1 MTDTG
6 EEREAESTH
15 LEEPVEEVRISEG
28 AQQLAEEAAAESGD
42 VNENQTESEPDEPV
56 EEVIP
61 EEDAADLKDKLLRA
75 LADLENTRRRATRE
89 VADTRKYAASGLAKE
104 LLNVSDNLRRALE
117 TVTDEMREGDAGV
130 KNLVLGLEMVEK
142 EMLSAFERQSITR
155 LDPLGEPFDHNFHQA
170 MYEKEDTGYPVG
182 TVAEVMQAGYVL
194 HDRLLRPA
202 MVVVSKGGGAPEETP
217 PDLDP
222 VDTTA

>member
-6 EEREAESTH
+6 EEREAESTT
-15 LEEPVEEVRISEG
+15 LEEPVEEVQISEG
-28 AQQLAEEAAAESGD
+28 AQQLAEEAAAKSGG

-56 EEVIP
+56 EEVVP
-61 EEDAADLKDKLLRA
+61 KEDAADLKDKLLRA

-117 TVTDEMREGDAGV
+117 TVTDEMREGDDGV
-130 KNLVLGLEMVEK
+130 KNLVLGIEMVEK
-142 EMLSAFERQSITR
+142 EMLSAFERQGITR

-170 MYEKEDTGYPVG
+170 MYEKEDTGYPAG
-182 TVAEVMQAGYVL
+182 TVAEVMQAGYVI

-202 MVVVSKGGGAPEETP
+202 MVAVSKGGGGLEEAPPEV
-217 PDLDP
+217 DP